1 MSTNNNENLSQLTG
15 TSIVSREMIDAAM
28 QRGRRERSKAFWSM
42 LQTVFSRPEGA
53 DEHGTHTIGDRNAAP
68 AR

>member
-1 MSTNNNENLSQLTG
+1 MSSNNNESLSQSTG
-15 TSIVSREMIDAAM
+15 TSVVSPEIIEAAM
-28 QRGRRERSKAFWSM
+28 QRGRRERSKAFWAL
-42 LQTVFSRPEGA
+42 LQAVFGRPEGA